1 MCSIRSSI
9 RVRKVG
15 QFARLPVCRKKS
27 DKKSLI
33 NWLNRLNRKTGE
45 PAKECNRC
53 VISKYLPMD
62 YQYKIHTNMSHLL
75 EVKDLEVKF
84 ALRFG
89 DLTAINGISFA
100 LDKGERLG
108 IVGESGAGKS
118 VTGFAIIN
126 LLSKPGYIS
135 AGQVLFEGQELN
147 RLPEEDMREIRG
159 NRISMIFQDPMMTLN
174 PVLTIRTQMVET
186 VLAHEHVSKA
196 GAFDIALDKLKKV
209 HIPSPEKRIHQYP
222 HECSGGMRQR
232 IVVAIALLTNPALI
246 IADEPTT
253 ALDVTIQAE
262 IMDLLQELCESDKM
276 GLILITHDLAVVSQ
290 VTENIAVMYA
300 GKIVEFGST
309 QAVIQD
315 PEHPYTQGLIK
326 ALPGSLQPGSRLNQ
340 IPGMMP
346 TLTDIPPGCA
356 FHPRCTVSDTV
367 CRREVPTLI
376 SRRDADRR
384 TPVIWLNR
392 RH

>member
-1 MCSIRSSI
+1 
-9 RVRKVG
+9 
-15 QFARLPVCRKKS
+15 
-27 DKKSLI
+27 
-33 NWLNRLNRKTGE
+33 
-45 PAKECNRC
+45 
-53 VISKYLPMD
+53 
-62 YQYKIHTNMSHLL
+62 MSHLL

-89 DLTAINGISFA
+89 DLTAINGVNFA

-135 AGQVLFEGQELN
+135 AGQILFEGQELN
-147 RLPEEDMREIRG
+147 RLPEEDMRKIRG

-186 VLAHEHVSKA
+186 VLAHENVSKA
-196 GAFDIALDKLKKV
+196 EAVDIALDKLKKV

-262 IMDLLQELCESDKM
+262 IMDLLQELCESEKM

-290 VTENIAVMYA
+290 VTERIAVMYA
-300 GKIVEFGST
+300 GKIVEIGST
-309 QAVIQD
+309 RAIIHA

-356 FHPRCTVSDTV
+356 FHPRCAISDTV
-367 CRREVPTLI
+367 CRMEVPLLI
-376 SRRDADRR
+376 SRRDRDRL
-384 TPVIWLNR
+384 TACHMVK
-392 RH
+392 

>member
-1 MCSIRSSI
+1 
-9 RVRKVG
+9 
-15 QFARLPVCRKKS
+15 
-27 DKKSLI
+27 
-33 NWLNRLNRKTGE
+33 
-45 PAKECNRC
+45 
-53 VISKYLPMD
+53 
-62 YQYKIHTNMSHLL
+62 MSHLL

-89 DLTAINGISFA
+89 DLTAINGVNFN
-100 LDKGERLG
+100 LDRGERLG

-135 AGQVLFEGQELN
+135 AGQVIFEGQALN
-147 RLPEEDMREIRG
+147 RLPEEKMREIRG
-159 NRISMIFQDPMMTLN
+159 NHISMIFQDPMMTLN

-186 VLAHEHVSKA
+186 VLAHENVSKA
-196 GAFDIALDKLKKV
+196 EAFDIALDKLKKV
-209 HIPSPEKRIHQYP
+209 HIPSPHRRIHQYP

-262 IMDLLQELCESDKM
+262 IMDLLQELCASEKM
-276 GLILITHDLAVVSQ
+276 GLILITHDLGVVSQ
-290 VTENIAVMYA
+290 VTEKIAVMYA
-300 GKIVEFGST
+300 GKIVEIGAT
-309 QAVIQD
+309 QAVIHN

-356 FHPRCTVSDTV
+356 FHPRCTISEAV
-367 CRREVPTLI
+367 CHREVPVLI
-376 SRRDADRR
+376 SRRDRDRM
-384 TPVIWLNR
+384 TACHMVK
-392 RH
+392 

>member
-1 MCSIRSSI
+1 LN
-9 RVRKVG
+9 
-15 QFARLPVCRKKS
+15 QN
-27 DKKSLI
+27 I
-33 NWLNRLNRKTGE
+33 NELTNY
-45 PAKECNRC
+45 
-53 VISKYLPMD
+53 YLQD
-62 YQYKIHTNMSHLL
+62 IAIATMSHLL

-89 DLTAINGISFA
+89 DLTAINGINFS
-100 LDKGERLG
+100 LDRGERLG

-135 AGQVLFEGQELN
+135 AGQIIFEGQEIN
-147 RLPEEDMREIRG
+147 QLPEEEMRDIRG

-174 PVLTIRTQMVET
+174 PVLTIKTQMVET
-186 VLAHEHVSKA
+186 VLAHENVTKA
-196 GAFDIALDKLKKV
+196 EAADIALDKLRKV

-262 IMDLLQELCESDKM
+262 IMDLLQELCESEKM

-290 VTENIAVMYA
+290 VTERIAVMYA
-300 GKIVEFGST
+300 GKIVEIGST
-309 QAVIQD
+309 QAVID
-315 PEHPYTQGLIK
+315 KPEHPYTRGLLK

-356 FHPRCTVSDTV
+356 FHPRCTISDTV
-367 CRREVPTLI
+367 CRMEVPALI
-376 SRRDADRR
+376 SRRDR
-384 TPVIWLNR
+384 NR
-392 RH
+392 MTACHMVK

>member
-1 MCSIRSSI
+1 M
-9 RVRKVG
+9 G
-15 QFARLPVCRKKS
+15 
-27 DKKSLI
+27 
-33 NWLNRLNRKTGE
+33 
-45 PAKECNRC
+45 
-53 VISKYLPMD
+53 
-62 YQYKIHTNMSHLL
+62 HLL

-84 ALRFG
+84 ALRLG
-89 DLTAINGISFA
+89 ELTAINGVSFS
-100 LDKGERLG
+100 LDRGERLG

-135 AGQVLFEGQELN
+135 GGKVLFENQELN
-147 RLPEEDMREIRG
+147 RLPEEEMRDIRG

-174 PVLTIRTQMVET
+174 PVLTIRTQMAET
-186 VLAHEHVSKA
+186 VLAHQSVTKA
-196 GAFDIALDKLKKV
+196 DAMDIALDKLKKV
-209 HIPSPEKRIHQYP
+209 HIPSPEKRLHQYP

-262 IMDLLQELCESDKM
+262 IMDLLQELCESERM

-290 VTENIAVMYA
+290 VTEKIAVMYA
-300 GKIVEFGST
+300 GKIVEIGST
-309 QAVIQD
+309 QAVIHE
-315 PEHPYTQGLIK
+315 PKHPYTKGLIK
-326 ALPGSLQPGSRLNQ
+326 ALPGSLQPGTRLNQ

-356 FHPRCTVSDTV
+356 FHPRCTISDTV
-367 CRREVPTLI
+367 CRMEVPPLI
-376 SRRDADRR
+376 SIDGHDRM
-384 TPVIWLNR
+384 TACHMVK
-392 RH
+392 

>member
-1 MCSIRSSI
+1 
-9 RVRKVG
+9 
-15 QFARLPVCRKKS
+15 
-27 DKKSLI
+27 
-33 NWLNRLNRKTGE
+33 
-45 PAKECNRC
+45 
-53 VISKYLPMD
+53 
-62 YQYKIHTNMSHLL
+62 MSHLL

-84 ALRFG
+84 AIRLG
-89 DLTAINGISFA
+89 ELTAINGVSFS
-100 LDKGERLG
+100 LDRGERLG

-135 AGQVLFEGQELN
+135 GGKVLFEGQELN
-147 RLPEEDMREIRG
+147 RLPEEEMRDIRG

-174 PVLTIRTQMVET
+174 PVLTIRTQMAET
-186 VLAHEHVSKA
+186 VLAHQSVSKA
-196 GAFDIALDKLKKV
+196 DAIDIALDKLRKV
-209 HIPSPEKRIHQYP
+209 HIPSPEKRLHQYP

-232 IVVAIALLTNPALI
+232 IVVAIALLTNPSLI

-262 IMDLLQELCESDKM
+262 IMDLLQELCESEKM

-290 VTENIAVMYA
+290 VTEKIAVMYA
-300 GKIVEFGST
+300 GKIVEIGST
-309 QAVIQD
+309 QAVIHE
-315 PEHPYTQGLIK
+315 PKHPYTKGLIK

-356 FHPRCTVSDTV
+356 FHPRCTISDTV
-367 CRREVPTLI
+367 CRMEVPPLI
-376 SRRDADRR
+376 SIDDHDRM
-384 TPVIWLNR
+384 TACHMVK
-392 RH
+392 